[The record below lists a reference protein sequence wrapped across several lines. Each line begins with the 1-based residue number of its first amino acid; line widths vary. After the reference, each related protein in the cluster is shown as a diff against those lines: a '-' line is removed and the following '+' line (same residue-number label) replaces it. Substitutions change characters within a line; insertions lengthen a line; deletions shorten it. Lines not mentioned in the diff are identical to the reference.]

1 MTMSY
6 SWRQTLLH
14 SALVVLIAILSGVVH
29 VFIENDLRLPDP
41 ILKLLPG
48 MGLYPS
54 VLRSINATYLW
65 LFTFGGLIATIVFLF
80 RARFVVALSYL
91 LLTAS
96 VFVAS
101 HVSVVLKGSRFSFPE
116 KSHDKIVEIYRQ
128 RRPTTGLSR
137 PVFNFHSQQKFNLGD
152 IPDLVALGE
161 ECHPPYLC
169 ECWIAW
175 GPALNRGIDKE
186 VDRDWHAPRSALFP
200 ASRPEYFAIVHVR
213 PIDADAYSVIGCA
226 MDLRR

>member
-1 MTMSY
+1 MS
-6 SWRQTLLH
+6 SPWRGTLLH
-14 SALVVLIAILSGVVH
+14 SAVVVLISILAGVAH
-29 VFIENDLRLPDP
+29 VVFQNDLRLPDA
-41 ILKLLPG
+41 ILRILPKI
-48 MGLYPS
+48 GLYPS
-54 VLRSINATYLW
+54 LLRSINATYLW

-80 RARFVVALSYL
+80 RARFIVSVSYL
-91 LLTAS
+91 VLTAS

-101 HVSVVLKGSRFSFPE
+101 HFSVVLKGSQFSFPE
-116 KSHDKIVEIYRQ
+116 KAHDEIVEIYRQ

-152 IPDLVALGE
+152 IPGLVALGE
-161 ECHPPYLC
+161 ECHPPNLC

-200 ASRPEYFAIVHVR
+200 AARPEYFAIVHVR

-226 MDLRR
+226 IDLRR